1 MGQLDPSAD
10 PLLVLA
16 VDDHPRIR
24 VAIETILEQLLSAR
38 VICVADGASAL
49 DAFRLLRFDIVLMDL
64 QMPGMDGYAATRE
77 IRRIEAEGG
86 RPRTPVLVVTANT
99 IAQQLAS
106 ALQAGAD
113 EHMAK
118 PITPDGLVA
127 AMKST
132 IASVTRDFWKDG
144 APKPMIC

>member
-1 MGQLDPSAD
+1 
-10 PLLVLA
+10 
-16 VDDHPRIR
+16 
-24 VAIETILEQLLSAR
+24 
-38 VICVADGASAL
+38 
-49 DAFRLLRFDIVLMDL
+49 MDL

-132 IASVTRDFWKDG
+132 IASVTSEFGKDG